1 MVDAVCNEA
10 VGIHFYEVLG
20 HRIIVDGVTETPHA
34 GLVYR
39 FNPVWR
45 PQRVLTND
53 SAAMKFLGVF

>member
-53 SAAMKFLGVF
+53 SAAM